1 MTHSKMT
8 EVLTHDKHFT
18 QEGFRILPE
27 GEQASDHFLDDL
39 TEFVKQSYPH
49 RITFTPPS
57 LMNLAPTVELGT
69 SLR

>member
-1 MTHSKMT
+1 MTSISLKKA
-8 EVLTHDKHFT
+8 L
-18 QEGFRILPE
+18 GFCLKGNKEAI
-27 GEQASDHFLDDL
+27 AFLDDL
-39 TEFVKQSYPH
+39 TECVKQSYPH